1 MVSLARSLKQSLG
14 WGRASASEQLGS
26 LRQRGFLLDRSEGNS
41 WALYL
46 WILRMILDNFLHLPE
61 PIPICEMG
69 ILRKWKV
76 LVSQLFPTLC
86 NPIDC
91 SPPGSSIHGILQ
103 ARILEWVA
111 IPFSR
116 GSSNPGIKSGF
127 PTLHTDSS
135 LSEPL
140 CKPWEF

>member
-69 ILRKWKV
+69 ILRK
-76 LVSQLFPTLC
+76 
-86 NPIDC
+86 
-91 SPPGSSIHGILQ
+91 
-103 ARILEWVA
+103 
-111 IPFSR
+111 
-116 GSSNPGIKSGF
+116 
-127 PTLHTDSS
+127 
-135 LSEPL
+135 
-140 CKPWEF
+140 